1 MVLPA
6 AMVRLIR
13 RVDQVLPGLDL
24 RRRLAATVIEFL
36 RHGRPVSAQD
46 GLMVFK
52 SRRLLKENCVAMLAC
67 THIV

>member
-13 RVDQVLPGLDL
+13 RADQVLPGLDF
-24 RRRLAATVIEFL
+24 RRLLAVTVIEFL
-36 RHGRPVSAQD
+36 RHGRPVSAHD
-46 GLMVFK
+46 KIMVFK

-67 THIV
+67 TRIV